1 MKSFRCVFDI
11 DWRNNVVLSN
21 EPMTT
26 EESNSNFSLPGLVKI
41 RIFLDLS
48 RPKLAK
54 AVGCHPNSIVNIEN
68 TARAARL
75 ELASKLAK
83 VLCCRLDDFVHIP
96 TQKRLKEIKRDYHLQ
111 QAEEA
116 GAA

>member
-1 MKSFRCVFDI
+1 
-11 DWRNNVVLSN
+11 
-21 EPMTT
+21 MTS
-26 EESNSNFSLPGLVKI
+26 EETNSSVDMPGLVKI
-41 RIFLDLS
+41 RMFLEIS

-68 TARAARL
+68 NHRVCSLSLAAQFTRVLACRVDDLLSVPTPSRL
-75 ELASKLAK
+75 
-83 VLCCRLDDFVHIP
+83 R
-96 TQKRLKEIKRDYHLQ
+96 EIKRAYHLK